1 MAVILWQTSN
11 LTLRALAPLSRAR
24 ASATDPEVVSRYF
37 DLLEQTMS
45 DLLEKPC
52 QIFNIDESGIPLDPK
67 QQKVVCKRGVKK
79 KPLVLPQATRPR
91 SLWLRASVPR
101 AVACHQH
108 ATNGDPR

>member
-1 MAVILWQTSN
+1 MAVICGRHPN
-11 LTLRALAPLSRAR
+11 LTLRAPAPLSRAR

-37 DLLEQTMS
+37 NLLEQTMS

-79 KPLVLPQATRPR
+79 PLGPSSGDKTQITVVACI
-91 SLWLRASVPR
+91 SASGSCMPP
-101 AVACHQH
+101 ACHQW
-108 ATNGDPR
+108 